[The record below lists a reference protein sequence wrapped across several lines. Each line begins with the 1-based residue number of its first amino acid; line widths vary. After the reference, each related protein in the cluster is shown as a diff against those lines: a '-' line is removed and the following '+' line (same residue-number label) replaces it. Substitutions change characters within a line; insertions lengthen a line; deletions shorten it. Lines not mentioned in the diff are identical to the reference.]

1 VGGNASLAA
10 TMRSTRG
17 RDLGGAVRIFFVLSV
32 LWCAA
37 AAADPCPAM
46 SVTDAKALTRSQL
59 EERVCKYL
67 RTVQAALAQPASSE
81 SIAIAQHCIVR
92 VREVEDLYEERF
104 HGAVSKC
111 MRKGAPELEPP
122 KPAP

>member
-1 VGGNASLAA
+1 
-10 TMRSTRG
+10 
-17 RDLGGAVRIFFVLSV
+17 VRIIFVLST

-46 SVTDAKALTRSQL
+46 SVTDAKALTRAQL

-67 RTVQAALAQPASSE
+67 RTTQAAMAAPTSNTTVD
-81 SIAIAQHCIVR
+81 IAQHCTVR
-92 VREVEDLYEERF
+92 AREVEYLYEERF

-111 MRKGAPELEPP
+111 MHKGAPELIPPP
-122 KPAP
+122 KP